1 MAAEFS
7 YEVTAEL
14 GVISENAKGWQTKLN
29 MISWNGGESKFDVR
43 PWSPDGER
51 MGKGIS
57 LNEEEMV
64 KLVELFNNRDEEDSF
79 E

>member
-1 MAAEFS
+1 MADFS
-7 YEVTAEL
+7 YEITGEL
-14 GVISENAKGWQTKLN
+14 GVISENAKGWQIKLN
-29 MISWNGGESKFDVR
+29 MISWNSGEPKFDIR

-57 LNEEEMV
+57 LTEEDMN
-64 KLVELFNNRDEEDSF
+64 KLVELFNSRNEEDAF

>member
-1 MAAEFS
+1 MADFS
-7 YEVTAEL
+7 YEVTKEL

-29 MISWNGGESKFDVR
+29 MVSWNGGEPKFDIR
-43 PWSPDGER
+43 PWSPDGDR

-64 KLVELFNNRDEEDSF
+64 QLVELFKDRDSEDSF

>member
-1 MAAEFS
+1 MADFT
-7 YEVTAEL
+7 YEVTKEL
-14 GVISENAKGWQTKLN
+14 GIISENAKGWQTKLN
-29 MISWNGGESKFDVR
+29 MVSWSGKDPKYDIR

-57 LNEEEMV
+57 LSEEEMEQLI
-64 KLVELFNNRDEEDSF
+64 KLFNEREEEDSF

>member
-1 MAAEFS
+1 MAEFT
-7 YEVTAEL
+7 YEVTKEL

-29 MISWNGGESKFDVR
+29 MVSWNGNEPKFDIR

-57 LNEEEMV
+57 LSEEEMERLTV
-64 KLVELFNNRDEEDSF
+64 LFKERDEEDSF

>member
-1 MAAEFS
+1 MADFT
-7 YEVTAEL
+7 YEVTKEL

-29 MISWNGGESKFDVR
+29 LVSWNGNEAKFDIR

-57 LNEEEMV
+57 LSEEEM
-64 KLVELFNNRDEEDSF
+64 KQLVDLFNSRDEEDKF

>member
-1 MAAEFS
+1 MADFS
-7 YEVTAEL
+7 YEVTKEL

-29 MISWNGGESKFDVR
+29 MVSWNGGEAKFDIR

-57 LNEEEMV
+57 LSEEEMV
-64 KLVELFNNRDEEDSF
+64 QLVELFNERDSEDSF